1 MLHVMKGMNQML
13 VYPATFEKGEMY
25 IIVKF
30 PDVPAAMT
38 QGESY
43 EQAYEKAIEVLCA
56 VLEGYESYPSP
67 SSIEDIQDKFPDK
80 KVELVRFDPNSY
92 NHK

>member
-1 MLHVMKGMNQML
+1 ML
-13 VYPATFEKGEMY
+13 VYPATFEKGKMY

-43 EQAYEKAIEVLCA
+43 EQAYEKAIEVLYA
-56 VLEGYESYPSP
+56 VLKGYKTYPSP

-80 KVELVRFDPNSY
+80 KVELVLFNPNSY